1 MYIPLIVNR
10 QETPMGVERSDM
22 RDERQDM
29 GYQRQEMGDARQETR
44 EGGQSLLYT
53 QNSKSGPS

>member
-29 GYQRQEMGDARQETR
+29 GY
-44 EGGQSLLYT
+44 
-53 QNSKSGPS
+53 